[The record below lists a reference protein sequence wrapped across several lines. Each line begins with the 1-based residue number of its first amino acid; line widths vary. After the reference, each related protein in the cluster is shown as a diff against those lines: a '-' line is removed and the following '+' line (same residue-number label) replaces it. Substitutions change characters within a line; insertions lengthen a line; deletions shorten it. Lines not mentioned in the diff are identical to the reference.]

1 MNRLTILIT
10 NVILDGRS
18 GTEVLVRNIA
28 LELQAR
34 GHSPIVYSPSL
45 GEIAA
50 ELRRRSV
57 PVVDDLRQVQR
68 PVDVIHAHHLPTAL
82 TASAFFPDAPVLF
95 FCHDYLA
102 WHDAPPHLPSILRY
116 VAVDRTLFDRLTIEG
131 GVPLDKAQILL
142 NPVDTARFVPG
153 PPLNDRP
160 KSALAFAKNDAH
172 IDVIKAVCESRG
184 IPVSFIGNAVGVV
197 ASRPEDILPQHD
209 LVFASAISAMEA
221 MACGRAVVV
230 CDGRGLAGFCTQARF
245 DDWRE
250 LNFGL
255 RTLRQPLTFE
265 AINQEIE
272 RYDSR
277 EAAAV
282 GDRLRSEGGMQA
294 YADRLEGL
302 YDDAMRARSA
312 APWSDRALLLSLG
325 AELQDFCAPRDGGA
339 PWLRERQSLLGS
351 IERLSIGVER
361 APVGELLRFSAAET
375 ERFWRPVAGFSPR
388 EEWGMW
394 TKAAFASAMMHVE
407 ADGDL
412 RVTFR
417 LRPFLP
423 DSATRRL
430 KVEVL
435 GNSMPLAI
443 WDFDSGEESDAV
455 VSVPRALLADDA
467 AFWFSFRISHPR
479 SPKELNLS
487 VDDERPLG
495 IGLISMIIE
504 RGVGGAANL
513 PHKGAPFAHKV
524 LGALFHRTGRAR
536 GQ

>member
-10 NVILDGRS
+10 NITLEGRS

-28 LELQAR
+28 LELQTR
-34 GHSPIVYSPSL
+34 GHSPIVYSPAL

-50 ELRRRSV
+50 ELKSRSV

-68 PVDVIHAHHLPTAL
+68 PVDVIHGHHLPTVL
-82 TASAFFPDAPVLF
+82 TASAFSPDTPVLF

-102 WHDAPPHLPSILRY
+102 WHDAPPQLPSVVRY
-116 VAVDRTLFDRLTIEG
+116 VAVDRTLFDRLTIEC

-142 NPVDTARFVPG
+142 NPVDTTRFAPG

-172 IDVIKAVCESRG
+172 IDVIRAVCESRG
-184 IPVSFIGNAVGVV
+184 LPVSFIGNAVGAV
-197 ASRPEDILPQHD
+197 ASRPEDIIPRHD
-209 LVFASAISAMEA
+209 IVFASAISAMEA
-221 MACGRAVVV
+221 MASGRAVVV
-230 CDGRGLAGFCTQARF
+230 CDGRGLAGLCTLARYEE
-245 DDWRE
+245 WRE

-265 AINQEIE
+265 AINKEIE

-282 GDRLRSEGGMQA
+282 GDRLRSEGGMQV
-294 YADRLEGL
+294 YADRLEEL
-302 YDDAMRARSA
+302 YDEAMRARSA
-312 APWSDRALLLSLG
+312 APWTDRALLLSLG
-325 AELQDFCAPRDGGA
+325 AELQGFCAPREGGA
-339 PWLRERQSLLGS
+339 PWLRERQSLLAS
-351 IERLSIGVER
+351 VERLSIGVEY
-361 APVGELLRFSAAET
+361 APIDEVLRFSAVET
-375 ERFWRPVAGFSPR
+375 GRFWRPVAGFSER
-388 EEWGMW
+388 EPWGMW
-394 TKAAFASAMMHVE
+394 TNAPFASALMHVKTH
-407 ADGDL
+407 GDL

-430 KVEVL
+430 KVEIL
-435 GNSMPLAI
+435 GNGMPLAT
-443 WDFDSGEESDAV
+443 WDFDSGSECEAV
-455 VSVPRALLADDA
+455 VAVPRALLADDT
-467 AFWFSFRISHPR
+467 AFWLSFRIDSPR

-487 VDDERPLG
+487 ADDIRLLG
-495 IGLISMIIE
+495 IGLISMVIE
-504 RGVGGAANL
+504 AQAATTAKVPRKVG
-513 PHKGAPFAHKV
+513 PFANKV
-524 LGALFHRTGRAR
+524 LGALLARTGKAR